1 MIQVAQ
7 IEGKDTRMTT
17 GVALLLNVWVR
28 NVVEVARVE
37 T

>member
-17 GVALLLNVWVR
+17 GVVLLLNVWVR

>member
-7 IEGKDTRMTT
+7 IEGKDTQMMT
-17 GVALLLNVWVR
+17 GVALVLYVWVR
-28 NVVEVARVE
+28 NVVEVARVK

>member
-1 MIQVAQ
+1 MIQVVQ
-7 IEGKDTRMTT
+7 IEGKDTRMMT